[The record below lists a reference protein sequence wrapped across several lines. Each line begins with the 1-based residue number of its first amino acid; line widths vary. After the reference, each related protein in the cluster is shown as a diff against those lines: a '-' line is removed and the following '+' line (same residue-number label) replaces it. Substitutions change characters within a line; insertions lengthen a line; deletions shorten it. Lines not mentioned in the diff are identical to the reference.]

1 MQFPEIDESA
11 LGLLNPNLT
20 ASTKAAYTLKKEK
33 IISTIGL
40 KPTVSE
46 IKQFL
51 KLEIEK
57 VNNSLLAPEN
67 SLILPFITRD
77 ASFITRLNRSTQ
89 GISAYLPE
97 LNVSGILD
105 NDHALGQRSLEEQK
119 DIFSK
124 IMEHALKAQ
133 PSPPP
138 EIALMIMPIL
148 KMLKSDNPDAQ
159 MQTLAP
165 ELIRVYFLKQHHDYL
180 TSELAIYINKKDDE
194 TTPFRIEPLPEGWVK
209 IYGKLTIEQLWTF
222 FSFLWE
228 ESCGDKDGE
237 TFLEKWQVRN
247 LLKYGLAYPTT
258 PQPTFTLNLSP
269 KRKIGIIYSAFYW
282 LHTEHQNTNKSNKAD
297 YARFL
302 CHHFSNFESISE
314 ESVYSN
320 IRKTN
325 INSQNFEFRTQKHPK
340 KQ

>member
-11 LGLLNPNLT
+11 LVLLNPNLT
-20 ASTKAAYTLKKEK
+20 ASTKAAYTFKKEK

-57 VNNSLLAPEN
+57 VNSALLKPEN
-67 SLILPFITRD
+67 SFILALITRNS
-77 ASFITRLNRSTQ
+77 SFAKRLHRSAE
-89 GISAYLPE
+89 GISAYMPE

-105 NDHALGQRSLEEQK
+105 SYEALSEASIEDQK
-119 DIFSK
+119 DILLN
-124 IMEHALKAQ
+124 ILEYTLKVQ

-138 EIALMIMPIL
+138 EIALMFMPFLQIL
-148 KMLKSDNPDAQ
+148 GSDNLEEQ
-159 MQTLAP
+159 MQMLAP

-194 TTPFRIEPLPEGWVK
+194 ATPFRTEPLPEGWVK
-209 IYGKLTIEQLWTF
+209 IYGKLTAEDLWTF

-237 TFLEKWQVRN
+237 TFLEEWQVRD
-247 LLKYGLAYPTT
+247 LLRYGLAYPIT